1 MYISVERIRIKH
13 HLSDLIVVI
22 LYIVAFF
29 IAGMPHDVYAG
40 DDLSLYAENAVL
52 IDGETGDILYEK
64 NGSVHHPNAS
74 TTKILTCI
82 IALECGD
89 LTDTVIAS
97 SYAAKMP
104 EVRLGVR
111 EGEIF
116 NLEDML
122 YAMMLESY
130 NDAAVVIAEH
140 IGGDVQHFADM
151 MNSKAKE
158 IGCRTTYFIT
168 PNGLDAQDEG
178 GIHGTSAEDL
188 ARIMRYCII
197 TSPKSDLFL
206 EITRTRFY
214 TFSDSSGA
222 RSFACS
228 NHNAFLDMSDEAL
241 SGKTGFT
248 CDAGYCYIGAAE
260 YDGHTYIWALLG
272 CGWPNN
278 KTYKWKDS
286 RTLLAYAEKNASYT
300 EIAAPKAPDLN
311 VIFSSKSAGTARC
324 PSVCDMNITIC
335 STENEQVLDDEIIY
349 KYDILDTVAA
359 PITAGEI
366 VGWLG
371 VYRDGK
377 LIDIEPVYI
386 KENLPDIGIKDEL
399 LRVFE
404 NAFM

>member
-89 LTDTVIAS
+89 LADTVIAS

-158 IGCRTTYFIT
+158 IGCRATYFIT

-206 EITRTRFY
+206 KITRTRFY

-228 NHNAFLDMSDEAL
+228 NHNAFLDMADEAL

-260 YDGHTYIWALLG
+260 YNGHTYIWALLG

-371 VYRDGK
+371 VYRDGR

-399 LRVFE
+399 LSVFE

>member
-13 HLSDLIVVI
+13 HLSELIVVI

-89 LTDTVIAS
+89 LADTVIAS

-206 EITRTRFY
+206 KITRTRFY

-228 NHNAFLDMSDEAL
+228 NHNAFLDMADEAL

-311 VIFSSKSAGTARC
+311 VIFSSKSAGIARC

-399 LRVFE
+399 LSVFE
-404 NAFM
+404 NSFM

>member
-89 LTDTVIAS
+89 LADTVIAS

-158 IGCRTTYFIT
+158 IGCRATYFIT

-206 EITRTRFY
+206 KITRTRFY

-228 NHNAFLDMSDEAL
+228 NHNAFLDMADEAL

-260 YDGHTYIWALLG
+260 YNGHTYIWALLG

-399 LRVFE
+399 LSVFE

>member
-1 MYISVERIRIKH
+1 MYRSVERIRIKH
-13 HLSDLIVVI
+13 RLSVLFFVI
-22 LYIVAFF
+22 LYVVAFF
-29 IAGMPHDVYAG
+29 IAGMQQGVYAM
-40 DDLSLYAENAVL
+40 DDLSLYAGNAVL
-52 IDGETGDILYEK
+52 IDGETGDILYAK
-64 NGSVHHPNAS
+64 NGSAHHPNAS

-82 IALECGD
+82 LALECGD
-89 LTDTVIAS
+89 LADTVTAS

-116 NLEDML
+116 TLEDML

-151 MNSKAKE
+151 MNAKAEE
-158 IGCRTTYFIT
+158 IGCRATYFIT
-168 PNGLDAQDEG
+168 PNGLDAQDEN

-188 ARIMRYCII
+188 ARIMRYCVVI
-197 TSPKSDLFL
+197 SPQKDNFL
-206 EITRTRFY
+206 KITRTRSY

-222 RSFACS
+222 RSFVCS

-260 YDGHTYIWALLG
+260 HDGHTYIWALLG

-286 RTLLAYAEKNASYT
+286 RTLLAYAEENTAYT
-300 EIAAPKAPDLN
+300 ELSAPDPPDVNVTFSSRSAKTVRCTTACSVDMAICSSCKTKGADDIKYKYNVLDTIAAPVMEGT
-311 VIFSSKSAGTARC
+311 VIGC
-324 PSVCDMNITIC
+324 LEV
-335 STENEQVLDDEIIY
+335 Y
-349 KYDILDTVAA
+349 K
-359 PITAGEI
+359 
-366 VGWLG
+366 
-371 VYRDGK
+371 DGK

-386 KENLPDIGIKDEL
+386 KEILLDTGFEDEL
-399 LRVFE
+399 LDILKS
-404 NAFM
+404 AFM

>member
-89 LTDTVIAS
+89 LADTVIAS

-228 NHNAFLDMSDEAL
+228 NHNAFLDMADEAL

-335 STENEQVLDDEIIY
+335 LS
-349 KYDILDTVAA
+349 
-359 PITAGEI
+359 
-366 VGWLG
+366 
-371 VYRDGK
+371 
-377 LIDIEPVYI
+377 LIHI
-386 KENLPDIGIKDEL
+386 
-399 LRVFE
+399 
-404 NAFM
+404 

>member
-89 LTDTVIAS
+89 LADTVIAS

-206 EITRTRFY
+206 KITRTRFY

-222 RSFACS
+222 RSFSCS
-228 NHNAFLDMSDEAL
+228 NHNAFLDMADEAL

-311 VIFSSKSAGTARC
+311 AIFSSKSAGTARC

-371 VYRDGK
+371 VYRNGK

-399 LRVFE
+399 LSVFE

>member
-89 LTDTVIAS
+89 LADTVIAS

-206 EITRTRFY
+206 KITRTRFY

-222 RSFACS
+222 RSFACL
-228 NHNAFLDMSDEAL
+228 NHNAFLDMADEAL

-371 VYRDGK
+371 VYRDGR

-399 LRVFE
+399 LSVFE

>member
-89 LTDTVIAS
+89 LADTVIAS

-116 NLEDML
+116 NLEDMM

-206 EITRTRFY
+206 KITRTRFY

-222 RSFACS
+222 RSFACL
-228 NHNAFLDMSDEAL
+228 NHNAFLDMADEAL

-399 LRVFE
+399 LSVFE

>member
-89 LTDTVIAS
+89 LADTVIAS

-130 NDAAVVIAEH
+130 NDATVVIAEH

-206 EITRTRFY
+206 KITRTRFY

-222 RSFACS
+222 RSFSCS
-228 NHNAFLDMSDEAL
+228 NHNAFLDMADEAL

-371 VYRDGK
+371 VYRDGR

-399 LRVFE
+399 LSVFE

>member
-40 DDLSLYAENAVL
+40 DDLSLYAGNAVL

-89 LTDTVIAS
+89 LADTVIAS

-206 EITRTRFY
+206 KITRTRFY

-222 RSFACS
+222 RSFSCS
-228 NHNAFLDMSDEAL
+228 NHNAFLDMADEAL

-399 LRVFE
+399 LSVFE